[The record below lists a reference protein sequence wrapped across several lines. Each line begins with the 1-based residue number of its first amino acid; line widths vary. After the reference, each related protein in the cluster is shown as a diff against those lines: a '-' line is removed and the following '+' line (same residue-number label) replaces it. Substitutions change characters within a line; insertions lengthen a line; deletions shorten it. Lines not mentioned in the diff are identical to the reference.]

1 MLLSTIS
8 SSKFH
13 ITKWYKQKREKILY

>member
-13 ITKWYKQKREKILY
+13 ITKWYKQKREKIL

>member
-13 ITKWYKQKREKILY
+13 ITKRYKQKREKILY

>member
-13 ITKWYKQKREKILY
+13 ITKWNKQKREKIL